1 MSHALKPRALM
12 ERYDLARATHD
23 ISGHRAATIDGRHAE
38 GEFDV
43 TMGVECN
50 RGASKLLQQALA

>member
-1 MSHALKPRALM
+1 MLPDRHVLPKM
-12 ERYDLARATHD
+12 QRYDLARATHD